1 MKSNI
6 KCEKKMAELSK
17 IFKIVL
23 IIDILAALIYGLLYL
38 FIPEI
43 YAGLVDPPAFDLH
56 FWRLWG
62 ATCFTL
68 GVVGI
73 IGFIRN
79 EWTTLKGIIEFVIFW
94 LILTDIINFISLAT
108 VTRSP
113 TNLASQ
119 WTDVIIIIILIA
131 LNIYGYLS
139 ENKE

>member
-1 MKSNI
+1 MKSKI

-17 IFKIVL
+17 FFKIVL
-23 IIDILAALIYGLLYL
+23 IIDILAGLIYGILYL

-43 YAGLVDPPAFDLH
+43 YAGLIDPPAFDLH

-62 ATCFTL
+62 ATCTTL

-79 EWTTLKGIIEFVIFW
+79 EWTTFKVIIEFVVLW
-94 LILTDIINFISLAT
+94 LILMNIINLISLAT
-108 VTRSP
+108 IARSP

-119 WTDVIIIIILIA
+119 WTDFIIIIILII
-131 LNIYGYLS
+131 LNIYAYLK
-139 ENKE
+139 ENK